1 MLGDIMISGRTAE
14 ETSLDSLQPAE
25 QPSMEDTVVAK
36 RNRFLVASAASAV
49 IAALS
54 LIFFPGDPIFA
65 AGKWVRTVT
74 LPLVA
79 SYIEVPVWSKQAF
92 AIVYF
97 GLLLVTI
104 VFLLLALKYHKMEKQ
119 QPGLGGRP
127 NLLGAAPLRIEH
139 VIDLTGTKD
148 KAPKPSKST

>member
-1 MLGDIMISGRTAE
+1 MVRI
-14 ETSLDSLQPAE
+14 
-25 QPSMEDTVVAK
+25 DTVEVK
-36 RNRFLVASAASAV
+36 RNRFLGAGGVSALIAV
-49 IAALS
+49 LS
-54 LIFFPGDPIFA
+54 LVFFPGDPLFA
-65 AGKWVRTVT
+65 GGKWIRIVT

-104 VFLLLALKYHKMEKQ
+104 VFLLLAWKYHKMEKQ
-119 QPGLGGRP
+119 QPGSGGDR
-127 NLLGAAPLRIEH
+127 NLLGAAPLWVEH
-139 VIDLTGTKD
+139 VIDLTGTKN

>member
-1 MLGDIMISGRTAE
+1 MISGRTAE
-14 ETSLDSLQPAE
+14 KTSFDSIQPAE
-25 QPSMEDTVVAK
+25 QSRIEDTVVVK
-36 RNRFLVASAASAV
+36 RNKFLVASAA

-54 LIFFPGDPIFA
+54 LIFFPGDPLFA
-65 AGKWVRTVT
+65 GGKWIRIVT

-79 SYIEVPVWSKQAF
+79 SYIEVPIWSKQAF
-92 AIVYF
+92 AVVYF
-97 GLLLVTI
+97 GLLLITI
-104 VFLLLALKYHKMEKQ
+104 VFLLLAWKYHKMEKQ
-119 QPGLGGRP
+119 QPGLGGSR

>member
-1 MLGDIMISGRTAE
+1 MLGDIMISGRTTEAPLG
-14 ETSLDSLQPAE
+14 SLHTADQSVTIDMVE
-25 QPSMEDTVVAK
+25 VK
-36 RNRFLVASAASAV
+36 RNKFLVASAASAV

-54 LIFFPGDPIFA
+54 LIFFPGDPLFA
-65 AGKWVRTVT
+65 GSKWIRIVT

-79 SYIEVPVWSKQAF
+79 SYIEVPTWSKQAF

-97 GLLLVTI
+97 GLLLLTV
-104 VFLLLALKYHKMEKQ
+104 VFLLVAWKYHKMEKQ
-119 QPGLGGRP
+119 QPKLGGSR
-127 NLLGAAPLRIEH
+127 NLFGAAPLWVEH